1 MTLPSS
7 IKAPLKALVLAVII
21 LTFVAAGQAA
31 QYITSSKELRFEAIA
46 HWKLTHPEQSEL
58 VEKYVSTCLNGTPQE
73 SEELNNPQHPIS
85 IYDCGKAIGAHDL
98 MQKMQDIDSQL
109 STLAWPLS
117 LIESRSL

>member
-7 IKAPLKALVLAVII
+7 IKALLKALVLTVII

-31 QYITSSKELRFEAIA
+31 QYITSAKELRFEAIA

-58 VEKYVSTCLNGTPQE
+58 VEEYVSICLNGTPQE
-73 SEELNNPQHPIS
+73 LKELNASQHPIS
-85 IYDCGKAIGAHDL
+85 IYDCGKAIGAHEL
-98 MQKMQDIDSQL
+98 MQEMQNIDSQL

-117 LIESRSL
+117 LIE

>member
-7 IKAPLKALVLAVII
+7 IKALLKALVLTVII

-31 QYITSSKELRFEAIA
+31 QYITSSKSFVLRQSLTGRAHTLNKA
-46 HWKLTHPEQSEL
+46 HWWINMSPS
-58 VEKYVSTCLNGTPQE
+58 VSTKRNTSLNTLILPQ
-73 SEELNNPQHPIS
+73 QPIS

-98 MQKMQDIDSQL
+98 MQEMQYIDRQL

-117 LIESRSL
+117 LIE

>member
-7 IKAPLKALVLAVII
+7 IKALLKALVLTVII

-31 QYITSSKELRFEAIA
+31 QYITSSKELRSQAIA
-46 HWKLTHPEQSEL
+46 HWTHAHPEQSAL
-58 VEKYVSTCLNGTPQE
+58 VEKYVSICLNEKKHELKDLNPPQ
-73 SEELNNPQHPIS
+73 QPIS

-98 MQKMQDIDSQL
+98 VREMQNIDSQL

-117 LIESRSL
+117 LIE